1 MKTGAETAARH
12 SHFRNP
18 WRVNKHHVLVH
29 DRHGRGFVK
38 AVELFCGAG
47 GMSRGLVDAGFDV
60 VRAYDAWPAA
70 VETYRRNIGPHVVEA
85 DLNNLLTVVPE
96 ISALAPDIICGG
108 PPCQDY
114 SLAGRREEGKNASMT
129 IAFAI
134 VVTTVRPQW
143 FIMENVTQAQKSEAW
158 AEARAMLK
166 RAGYG
171 LSESQ
176 INAAYYGVPQSRRR
190 LFVVGRLG
198 EKDGFLQSAIA
209 EKASAAPMTLRQF
222 FGSTVPEAVFFPAT
236 SDARRSF
243 YAADESAPTIW
254 ERSIRP
260 LPEGHRYHPADMALL
275 ENGFVYSRPVRGG
288 RGVRTIDEPISTIT
302 RTSWE
307 RPTPRYLGAP
317 HHLDPVTA
325 TDTAVLTVDQIARIQ
340 GFPFDWTWG
349 EIAKRDVL
357 QMIANA
363 VPAPVAQSLGEVI
376 LERHQGQSVPAIE
389 GRFIDW
395 LVRGGRSR
403 TTAHNIKAN
412 VGRARRLLHGRT
424 FADAG
429 HELLALEAAS
439 GFDALPKNT
448 KSDLRRALSVLV
460 EFEASKLQKKRKPR
474 RSAVTVL
481 PELESV
487 TTLKQA
493 A

>member
-1 MKTGAETAARH
+1 MYKYMIG
-12 SHFRNP
+12 
-18 WRVNKHHVLVH
+18 
-29 DRHGRGFVK
+29 HGRGFVR

-47 GMSRGLVDAGFDV
+47 GMSRGLVDAGFNV

-70 VETYRRNIGPHVVEA
+70 VETYRRNIGPHVVEV
-85 DLNNLLTVVPE
+85 DLNNLLTIVLE
-96 ISALAPDIICGG
+96 ISALAPDIVCGG

-134 VVTTVRPQW
+134 VVATVRPQW
-143 FIMENVTQAQKSEAW
+143 FVMENVTQAQKSQAW

-171 LSESQ
+171 LSESRL
-176 INAAYYGVPQSRRR
+176 NASYYGVPQSRRR

-198 EKDGFLQSAIA
+198 ERDGFLQSAIA
-209 EKASAAPMTLRQF
+209 TKASAAPMTLRQF
-222 FGSTVPEAVFFPAT
+222 FGSAVPEAVFFPAT

-243 YAADESAPTIW
+243 FSADESAPTIR

-260 LPEGHRYHPADMALL
+260 LPEGHRYHPADIALL

-288 RGVRTIDEPISTIT
+288 RGVRTIDEPIATIT

-317 HHLDPVTA
+317 HHLDPVIA

-340 GFPFDWTWG
+340 GFPADWTWG

-363 VPAPVAQSLGEVI
+363 VPAPVARSLGEVI
-376 LERHQGQSVPAIE
+376 LERHQGQSVPALE

-395 LVRGGRSR
+395 LVRGGRNR
-403 TTAHNIKAN
+403 ATAHNVKAN
-412 VGRARRLLHGRT
+412 VGRARRLLGGRT
-424 FADAG
+424 FADTG
-429 HELLALEAAS
+429 HEILALEAAS

-448 KSDLRRALSVLV
+448 KSDLRRALSLLS
-460 EFEASKLQKKRKPR
+460 EFEASKRLKQRRPR
-474 RSAVTVL
+474 RSAVSVPL
-481 PELESV
+481 ELESPAA
-487 TTLKQA
+487 LKQA